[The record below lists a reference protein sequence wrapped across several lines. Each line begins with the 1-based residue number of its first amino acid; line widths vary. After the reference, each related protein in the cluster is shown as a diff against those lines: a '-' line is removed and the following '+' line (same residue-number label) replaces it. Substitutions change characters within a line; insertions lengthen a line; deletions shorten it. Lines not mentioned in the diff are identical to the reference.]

1 MRDAASHSRERFV
14 GNPLNSFLLIK
25 KLTSEWK
32 EVQGLIQSGPGE
44 RLLHNITLERQNIGL
59 RWPSDEDLNG
69 AAVGEISQLQRSAP
83 RLFLPFLAHELE
95 AKKHREQL
103 VRLKVKA
110 PSAKEKTENSR
121 FCLPLPHHTGN
132 PVRYLYINFIFT

>member
-69 AAVGEISQLQRSAP
+69 AAVGEISQLQRRAP
-83 RLFLPFLAHELE
+83 RLFFTL
-95 AKKHREQL
+95 
-103 VRLKVKA
+103 
-110 PSAKEKTENSR
+110 SR
-121 FCLPLPHHTGN
+121 S
-132 PVRYLYINFIFT
+132 